1 MKIAF
6 VGCGAAGRALA
17 RLWLRAG
24 HEIGAIQNRSTSAD
38 AVVAIGAGT
47 ADGSLDDADV
57 VVFATPD
64 DALSKAASDI
74 ALRPDQVAIHLSGA
88 LPSTVLQPT
97 GARVASLHPLRAF
110 ASIDVDMSGTW
121 CFVEG
126 DVIAEQLARDLGAEV
141 ARIETDRKLL
151 YHAGAAIASN
161 YLVTLFDWARRC
173 FRGAGIDAEDT
184 EADAAILALM
194 RGTLDNVAAKGAA
207 EGLTGPIARGDLD
220 VIQGHLAALPEAEK
234 PLYCALLE
242 ATIPL
247 GLVRGTLDPKTAKK
261 LADLAFENRATQP

>member
-24 HEIGAIQNRSTSAD
+24 HDIGAIQNRTTSAA
-38 AVVAIGAGT
+38 AVEAIGAGV

-57 VVFATPD
+57 VVFAAPD
-64 DALSKAASDI
+64 DALSKSAGNT

-88 LPSTVLQPT
+88 HPSTVLQPT
-97 GARVASLHPLRAF
+97 GARVGSLHPLRAF
-110 ASIDVDMSGTW
+110 ASLDVEMAGTW

-126 DVIAEQLARDLGAEV
+126 DPVAEHLARDLGGEV
-141 ARIETDRKLL
+141 ARIETDRKML

-173 FRGAGIDAEDT
+173 FGGAGV

-194 RGTLDNVAAKGAA
+194 KGSLANVAEKGASD
-207 EGLTGPIARGDLD
+207 GLTGPIARGDLD
-220 VIQGHLAALPEAEK
+220 VVQGHLAALPDAEK

-247 GLVRGTLDPKTAKK
+247 GLAKGTLDAKTAKK
-261 LADLAFENRATQP
+261 LKDLVFENRASQP